1 MSETQQKIYI
11 KLLQVGARESAVLSV
26 LSRIQGLKDSPE
38 RLIAGAPCYI
48 SERVPLP
55 LGEKVKMYLEKAGAT
70 VSIEDEDAAQ
80 EDEALFTASH
90 VDEDDLPLFENPDYA
105 EPSPGDAEPAE
116 FETIHED
123 VAEEVEFPESRPVA
137 PRRSSPPQPSVSA
150 RDYSERFAEIT
161 EETDSDVTAREN
173 NAKKKRRKYASS
185 LKPAG
190 LALLALTLVG
200 GGLWMYLSGGF
211 ASLSQKY
218 DRSPMLGT
226 VGVLTVENLEGAE
239 LKLYHVIGTRVT
251 KQIPFD
257 GESARL
263 QRGDYY
269 LEAVKGRELVRF
281 PVYIGGRGH
290 RLTLQVSFPP
300 SKPVSPRFAYIPAG
314 WFRMGNKETDVVHF
328 GFPDES
334 PDIDVYVSGFFLSK
348 YEVTNQEYLEFVE
361 EGGYYEEAYWKRL
374 IEDWSSLVQQ
384 VSAYEQA
391 YGNDGWNSV
400 LKYIRTSFLDTD
412 DRPGPRLWEFDDPPY
427 DYGHDNRPVIGI
439 SMYEADAFCRWMS
452 EKTGMLHRL
461 PTEAEWEKAAR
472 GYEGYFFSYGNEYD
486 GTRANTES
494 QGPKNV
500 ASYPPNSYGVYDLT
514 GNAWEWVSDHYR
526 ADSYQRW
533 KDRDGDDIRDPY
545 AFDAAKSYDRVIVR
559 GGSFR
564 SVNQINARTPVRYP
578 MFPNDWHTNIG
589 FRYVIVP

>member
-105 EPSPGDAEPAE
+105 EPSPDDAEPAE
-116 FETIHED
+116 FEAIHED
-123 VAEEVEFPESRPVA
+123 VAEEAEFPESHPVT
-137 PRRSSPPQPSVSA
+137 PRRSPPPQPSVSA

-161 EETDSDVTAREN
+161 EETDSDVTAREK

-190 LALLALTLVG
+190 LALLALALVG
-200 GGLWMYLSGGF
+200 GGIWMYLSGGF
-211 ASLSQKY
+211 ASLSQRY

-300 SKPVSPRFAYIPAG
+300 SKPGSPRFAYIPAG
-314 WFRMGNKETDVVHF
+314 WFRMGNKETDVAHF

-361 EGGYYEEAYWKRL
+361 KGGYHEKAYWKRL

-564 SVNQINARTPVRYP
+564 SVNRINARTPVRYP